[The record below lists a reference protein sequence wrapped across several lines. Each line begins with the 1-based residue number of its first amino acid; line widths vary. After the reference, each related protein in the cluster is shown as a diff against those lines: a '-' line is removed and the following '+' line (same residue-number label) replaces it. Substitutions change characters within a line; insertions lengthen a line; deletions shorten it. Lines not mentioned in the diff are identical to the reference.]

1 MTFSDTF
8 FWQALK
14 GSNFKRRK
22 EYFHIFFQD
31 LTDFQYMSSYLQ
43 LNVVNGKA
51 VPASSLLSA
60 AACVDWVV
68 DEPHTLTRAWCTD
81 LINFVNKNPLDG
93 KVR

>member
-1 MTFSDTF
+1 
-8 FWQALK
+8 
-14 GSNFKRRK
+14 
-22 EYFHIFFQD
+22 
-31 LTDFQYMSSYLQ
+31 MSSYLQ

-51 VPASSLLSA
+51 VPPSSLFSA
-60 AACVDWVV
+60 AGCVDWVV